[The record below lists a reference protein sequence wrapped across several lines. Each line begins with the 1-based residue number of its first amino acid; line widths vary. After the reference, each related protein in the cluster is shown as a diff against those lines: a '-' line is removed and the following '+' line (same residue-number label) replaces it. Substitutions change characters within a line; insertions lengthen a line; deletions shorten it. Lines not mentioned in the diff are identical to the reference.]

1 MNFILSVRVLIG
13 FRNVVCYKCYILY
26 PLKQQPSDLKMTRSV
41 SWASISNFVGWFP
54 LPRWPMF
61 ISISLFSIN
70 LSTQNLKRLALLVTQ
85 HRYHSLNK
93 SSCASEWC
101 KVWLTHQQHG
111 ANQCKC
117 RRARWGWTKRS
128 WEGSIFELDR
138 NAHSKVATSP
148 SSVTQ
153 IDWFRVAHL
162 TGPWGEKRIMYG
174 QVHHDGSEAA
184 SYNEHLPFAR
194 SSLFW

>member
-117 RRARWGWTKRS
+117 RRARWGWTKRVLGGQHLWAGPKRS
-128 WEGSIFELDR
+128 QQSSYITFFSDTNWLVQGG
-138 NAHSKVATSP
+138 TSYRAMGREKDH
-148 SSVTQ
+148 V
-153 IDWFRVAHL
+153 RA
-162 TGPWGEKRIMYG
+162 GPPWWVGGRII
-174 QVHHDGSEAA
+174 
-184 SYNEHLPFAR
+184 
-194 SSLFW
+194 